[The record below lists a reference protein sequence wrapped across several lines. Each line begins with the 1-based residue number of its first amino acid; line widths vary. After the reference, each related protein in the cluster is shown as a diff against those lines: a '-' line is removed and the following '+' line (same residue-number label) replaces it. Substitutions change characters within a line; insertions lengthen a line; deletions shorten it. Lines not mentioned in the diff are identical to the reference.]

1 MVRTMLSQ
9 SDLPLTFWGEAAN
22 TAVYIINCSP
32 TKAVVAT
39 TLEDAFTCV
48 KPSVSYLKVF
58 GCDSYAYISDH
69 KRTKFESKTKNCKFP
84 GYTT

>member
-1 MVRTMLSQ
+1 MAHTMLSQ
-9 SDLPLTFWGEAAN
+9 HDLSLSFWGESVN
-22 TAVYIINCSP
+22 TSVYIINCCP
-32 TKAVVAT
+32 TKAVAAMT
-39 TLEDAFTCV
+39 PAFTSV
-48 KPSVSYLKVF
+48 KPSVSQLKVF